1 MTVYH
6 MIPLFKMEQNSEDE
20 KKQREE
26 KSGLNHLKD
35 GISKYFST
43 KITTCQGTIVLC
55 SMFLKSCVVYC

>member
-35 GISKYFST
+35 GISKYFLQ
-43 KITTCQGTIVLC
+43 KLLRVKELLFYVAC
-55 SMFLKSCVVYC
+55 FLNHA